1 VTSFELSI
9 VLLSA
14 FLHALWNTATKGS
27 RDPVAYLLTLQ
38 VISCVALAPLLWL
51 CDLGEV
57 PASVWGLVAATGV
70 VHGLYSYW
78 LSMGYS
84 RGDLSVVYPI
94 SRSTPAVVPLLAIP
108 LLGELV
114 SPAGAA
120 GIGLVVI
127 GIWLVQSDGRVQLGQ
142 LVAPGTGYAYLTLA
156 ATVGYSLIDKRSM
169 ELLQATDWSGPMPR
183 AVVIYVLIV
192 LAHTPLFAL
201 LARRRVGLRDVSGL
215 ARAQPLA
222 LLGGVLASFAS
233 YALILEALRSA
244 AVSYVVAARQMSVVF
259 AIALAVG
266 WLRER
271 PTRPRVVGALA
282 TVAGVGLI
290 ALYG

>member
-1 VTSFELSI
+1 MTPFELSI

-114 SPAGAA
+114 SPAGAG

-142 LVAPGTGYAYLTLA
+142 LVAPGTGYAYLTLG

-201 LARRRVGLRDVSGL
+201 LARRRVALRDVSGL